1 MIEEVPNLTVDFQV
15 SEPIKI
21 TEKYLAMAVDGTFYS
36 QTVGEKKPDTE
47 MPLMPLHDD
56 TLASKL

>member
-36 QTVGEKKPDTE
+36 
-47 MPLMPLHDD
+47 
-56 TLASKL
+56 